1 MFLRDDTM
9 KLIPVYFLIMSSLVF
24 GFSTPVFAIGLRCG
38 TRLITV
44 GDTKAKVISECG
56 VPDYKEESVE
66 ERIMRDYHSPA
77 YYKDDYDWS
86 REPFLVKTLVK
97 IEEWYYNFGRTRLI
111 HYLRFR
117 NGKLIKITIGERGY

>member
-1 MFLRDDTM
+1 M
-9 KLIPVYFLIMSSLVF
+9 KLTPIYLLIIFSLVL
-24 GFSTPVFAIGLRCG
+24 GSSTQVFAIGLRCG
-38 TRLITV
+38 NRLITV
-44 GDTKAKVISECG
+44 GDTKLKVISECG
-56 VPDYKEESVE
+56 VPHYQEEWVE
-66 ERIMRDYHSPA
+66 ERIMRDFHSPA
-77 YYKDDYDWS
+77 YSKDDYEWS